1 MEENKLSQEEQK
13 ATIMINDLYK
23 SYGDKDVLTGLN
35 LEVYEKELFGFI
47 GRNGIGKS
55 TTIDCMIGSK
65 KFSKGEVYIS
75 GFDIKKYPLQAKQT
89 FGYVASEP
97 TCYEEMTGYD
107 YLVYMVQVKKILI
120 TITNI
125 YVQDFNSIQ
134 KNCQILF
141 LIILMV

>member
-1 MEENKLSQEEQK
+1 MEENKIFQEEQK

-75 GFDIKKYPLQAKQT
+75 GFDIKKISPSSKAN
-89 FGYVASEP
+89 FWI
-97 TCYEEMTGYD
+97 C
-107 YLVYMVQVKKILI
+107 
-120 TITNI
+120 
-125 YVQDFNSIQ
+125 
-134 KNCQILF
+134 C
-141 LIILMV
+141 

>member
-55 TTIDCMIGSK
+55 TTIDCMMVLK
-65 KFSKGEVYIS
+65 NFLKARYIS
-75 GFDIKKYPLQAKQT
+75 
-89 FGYVASEP
+89 
-97 TCYEEMTGYD
+97 
-107 YLVYMVQVKKILI
+107 QVLI
-120 TITNI
+120 
-125 YVQDFNSIQ
+125 
-134 KNCQILF
+134 
-141 LIILMV
+141 